1 MNRPIC
7 YFHIGQRPNHED
19 NFFLNGLYLTPDS
32 QKQMPQKR
40 SGSICDTTRTD
51 VRLFAVSDGMGGHN
65 AGEVASR
72 ICVEEL
78 ASAYSMLQR
87 TASLQ
92 EAVTFLQEV
101 IAQINE
107 KVCEMSHR
115 RTDLKGMGATLVLMV
130 TYGTELAVL
139 NIGDSRAYP
148 FTDDVMTQITKDH
161 TEGQRMLDLGLL
173 TRKELSTFPARKNLS
188 RYIGYGQSGYVLQAD
203 EYYPNRKDGIVLLC
217 SDGISDFVPDV
228 RIAEIL
234 RAEKNLELVGKQ
246 LINEA
251 ISSQYADNA
260 TVILV
265 PLEE

>member
-1 MNRPIC
+1 M
-7 YFHIGQRPNHED
+7 
-19 NFFLNGLYLTPDS
+19 
-32 QKQMPQKR
+32 
-40 SGSICDTTRTD
+40 
-51 VRLFAVSDGMGGHN
+51 RLFAVSDGMGGHN

-139 NIGDSRAYP
+139 NIGDSRAYQ

-161 TEGQRMLDLGLL
+161 TEGQRMLDIGLL
-173 TRKELSTFPARKNLS
+173 TRKRTFGFS
-188 RYIGYGQSGYVLQAD
+188 RPKKSEPVYWLWAK
-203 EYYPNRKDGIVLLC
+203 RLC
-217 SDGISDFVPDV
+217 SAG
-228 RIAEIL
+228 R
-234 RAEKNLELVGKQ
+234 
-246 LINEA
+246 
-251 ISSQYADNA
+251 
-260 TVILV
+260 
-265 PLEE
+265 